1 MASVW
6 LARERHAQA
15 DRDRLIALK
24 IMRPDLTTESEFVSM
39 FLDEVRL
46 CRAVRHPNVIDV
58 YDVGHD
64 QGVMWMAMEWVD
76 GDSLHAV
83 YNEANKR
90 QPIPLEI
97 AVRIVADAAA
107 GLHAA
112 HGLRAEDGS
121 LVNLVHRDVSPHNI
135 LIAIDGR
142 IKLADFGIAKA
153 IDRISEKTRTGH
165 LKGKFGYMSPE
176 QVLGTGVDRRSDVF
190 SLGIVLYELTT
201 GRRLFKGKHEVHTLE
216 LILNGDIPRP
226 STVHDGYPPLL
237 EDIVMKALQRSADL
251 RHPTAAALEGELRE
265 FLSTERILV
274 PPSGVASLLSRV
286 MGPTLEQRQK
296 AVHKAL
302 QELARAEETLAAP
315 VAPAPA
321 SERSLKGSEAPPF
334 AEETGTSGISS
345 LSQVGPAVKTW
356 RPSSGGSQRLPA
368 LLLGL
373 AAMVCTAYVVY
384 QSRVRSA
391 DLSLPAVSADAA
403 PAEPRP
409 VDVGTPPPPPRTRDN
424 GHIPLIKVED
434 LHVDQQGSDEPLA
447 HPPATS
453 ATTPAPATSAVT
465 APAAVSTPPK
475 RPLERSSALAPR
487 PEPTPRPESAPAPL
501 VSSAPSS
508 AQPGAGPAAEPR
520 PEPAPATLPA
530 PLPDP

>member
-1 MASVW
+1 MPRTVSGSGIRTYRTLAPNDLMKLASGTRLGGNELVLRVGRGGMASVW
-6 LARERHAQA
+6 LARERHAQSDA
-15 DRDRLIALK
+15 DRLIALK
-24 IMRPDLTTESEFVSM
+24 IMRPDLTTEPEFVSM
-39 FLDEVRL
+39 FMDEVRL

-58 YDVGHD
+58 YDVGHE

-112 HGLRAEDGS
+112 HGLRADDGS

-153 IDRISEKTRTGH
+153 IDRVSEKTRTGH

-176 QVLGTGVDRRSDVF
+176 QALGTAVDRRSDVF

-216 LILNGDIPRP
+216 LVLNGDIPRP
-226 STVHDGYPPLL
+226 SAVHAGYPPLL
-237 EDIVMKALQRSADL
+237 EDIVMKALQRSAEL
-251 RHPTAAALEGELRE
+251 RHPTAAAFEAELRE
-265 FLSTERILV
+265 FLSTERVLV
-274 PPSGVASLLSRV
+274 PPSGVARLLTRV

-296 AVHKAL
+296 AVQKAL

-315 VAPAPA
+315 VAAAPA
-321 SERSLKGSEAPPF
+321 SERSLKGSESPPF
-334 AEETGTSGISS
+334 ADETGTSGISS
-345 LSQVGPAVKTW
+345 LSQVGPAVQTW
-356 RPSSGGSQRLPA
+356 RPSSTGSQRLPV

-373 AAMVCTAYVVY
+373 AAMLCTAYFVY
-384 QSRVRSA
+384 RSRAGSH
-391 DLSLPAVSADAA
+391 DMSLPAVSADAA

-409 VDVGTPPPPPRTRDN
+409 DALEHPTSPARTPDN

-434 LHVDQQGSDEPLA
+434 LHVDEPGNDA
-447 HPPATS
+447 SQAQPAATTS
-453 ATTPAPATSAVT
+453 TPASGIASAAPRAPGTPAPGDGHDASE
-465 APAAVSTPPK
+465 AP
-475 RPLERSSALAPR
+475 
-487 PEPTPRPESAPAPL
+487 
-501 VSSAPSS
+501 
-508 AQPGAGPAAEPR
+508 
-520 PEPAPATLPA
+520 
-530 PLPDP
+530 